1 MASSI
6 LKFRLQVV
14 RVAYRHSA
22 SVKRVTMMF
31 NPDTALG
38 AGGPFPSGNPR
49 SGFSSWRALRGG
61 LQDSGQPA
69 MPAQSLAI
77 ARVRNRIAAEGKRK
91 GRFSEH

>member
-6 LKFRLQVV
+6 LKSRLQVV
-14 RVAYRHSA
+14 RVAYQHSA

-38 AGGPFPSGNPR
+38 AGGPFPSGNPK
-49 SGFSSWRALRGG
+49 SGFSAGALCGG

-69 MPAQSLAI
+69 MPAHSLAI

>member
-6 LKFRLQVV
+6 LKPRLQVV
-14 RVAYRHSA
+14 RVAYQNSA
-22 SVKRVTMMF
+22 SVERVTMMF

-38 AGGPFPSGNPR
+38 AGGTLSFWQPKKR
-49 SGFSSWRALRGG
+49 LLSWRALCGG

-69 MPAQSLAI
+69 MPAHSLAI
-77 ARVRNRIAAEGKRK
+77 ARVRNRIAAEGKHK